1 MDVSSIREEYHGIS
15 VSPREIAVKDER
27 PAPPRRNN
35 RDEVEDFPDGSD
47 RGPGRADDFPADG
60 SSQQS
65 SSPETDEFQLL
76 LRQLKELGAYFVH
89 YLSAKAD
96 GVTLGLRT
104 VVVVLAA
111 VAIAFIVTT
120 CSAVMATSF
129 VLYGAAGG
137 LSELFGGRPWAG
149 SLATGVLFAVVL
161 GIGTSSLFRRL
172 KKSGRKRLVAKYE
185 QQPSRMQ
192 EGPPR

>member
-1 MDVSSIREEYHGIS
+1 M
-15 VSPREIAVKDER
+15 SPRGIAVKHER
-27 PAPPRRNN
+27 PAPPSRNN
-35 RDEVEDFPDGSD
+35 RDEVEDFPGGSD
-47 RGPGRADDFPADG
+47 RGAGRADDFDADG
-60 SSQQS
+60 SCQQS

-76 LRQLKELGAYFVH
+76 LHQLKELGVYFVH

-96 GVTLGLRT
+96 GVRLGLRT
-104 VVVVLAA
+104 VVVFLTA
-111 VAIAFIVTT
+111 VALAFIVTT
-120 CSAVMATSF
+120 CSAVMATWF
-129 VLYGAAGG
+129 VLCGAAGG

-185 QQPSRMQ
+185 QQPSRMK
-192 EGPPR
+192 EGPPG